1 MKNGI
6 VLSMKYSA
14 DDEMKKNDYVFNDLI
29 KINFILKALLFFHCF
44 AL

>member
-6 VLSMKYSA
+6 VLNMKYSA

-29 KINFILKALLFFHCF
+29 KNKFYFENLLFFHCF

>member
-29 KINFILKALLFFHCF
+29 KNKFYFKCKNILKQYM
-44 AL
+44 